1 MAGCAFELLFS
12 PAVVNIRNENIHCSC
27 LKVAQLCSNT
37 PIVDFGISGLLEVA
51 CLSFEDVL
59 HVSEC
64 SHRGLSIGMQR
75 GRRMLDF
82 LRIRSASGETR
93 WQRKKARIMAEHE
106 QDRTRAEE
114 DVGET
119 AHYLGENV
127 GESGTGKKLAGSDVM
142 KKRQIFWAKLRF
154 QIQKR
159 LSGLHTFSLDA
170 SLRRLTIH
178 GLLRDIGI
186 LDGHK
191 HLSSSAS
198 ALLQLVI
205 PERRYW
211 EHWLNHWKF
220 TEEPSEHNVV
230 LGILAFTLYIAR
242 VCHTCNEALESQ
254 GYRIHSEFGVQR
266 RKTLEGNVTWL
277 PDYDYV
283 AAEVKSTI
291 HKSIASD

>member
-1 MAGCAFELLFS
+1 
-12 PAVVNIRNENIHCSC
+12 
-27 LKVAQLCSNT
+27 
-37 PIVDFGISGLLEVA
+37 
-51 CLSFEDVL
+51 
-59 HVSEC
+59 
-64 SHRGLSIGMQR
+64 
-75 GRRMLDF
+75 MLDF
-82 LRIRSASGETR
+82 LRIRSASEEAR
-93 WQRKKARIMAEHE
+93 WQRVKSRIMAEHE

-119 AHYLGENV
+119 AQYLGEDV
-127 GESGTGKKLAGSDVM
+127 GESGTGKELAESDVM
-142 KKRQIFWAKLRF
+142 KKREIFWAKLRF
-154 QIQKR
+154 QIQRR
-159 LSGLHTFSLDA
+159 LSGLHTFSFEA

-211 EHWLNHWKF
+211 QHWLNHWKF

-242 VCHTCNEALESQ
+242 VCRTCNEALETQ

-266 RKTLEGNVTWL
+266 AVRQGDNVVWK
-277 PDYDYV
+277 PDPPRV
-283 AAEVKSTI
+283 AQQMEQIMILRAELTRFHLLHLVQRV
-291 HKSIASD
+291 